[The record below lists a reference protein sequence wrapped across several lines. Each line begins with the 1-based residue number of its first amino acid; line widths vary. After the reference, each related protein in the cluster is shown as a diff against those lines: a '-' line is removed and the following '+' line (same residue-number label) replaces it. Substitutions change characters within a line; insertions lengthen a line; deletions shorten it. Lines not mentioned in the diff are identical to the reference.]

1 MRIEQNIDLRK
12 YSTMHLQS
20 EGNIMYSPES
30 VDELVNLINE
40 LNGDYHLLSA
50 GSNSIFAEH
59 VVKPIINL
67 MNVDESMSFD
77 GEVFTCGCSVRIQK
91 FIQFAKEKGYG
102 GIEFL
107 YSLPASIGGIVYMNA
122 GRGGDQRQSI
132 SDYLTEITYLN
143 CDTNEVQTEG
153 VDKSKFGHHI
163 SPYQN
168 MNCVI
173 LSCKLILKKQS
184 LEETNSLIK
193 KRLDLC
199 KKIQDT
205 SKPNCG
211 SVFSKG
217 NKYIFKLFQLLGT
230 KSGGAKF
237 SKKTSDWII
246 NTGGATATDVKR
258 LVAKMIRA
266 HKFIG
271 ADYKVEYKFF
281 D

>member
-1 MRIEQNIDLRK
+1 MRIERNIDLRK
-12 YSTMHLQS
+12 YSTMHLQG
-20 EGNIMYSPES
+20 EGEIMYFPES
-30 VDELVNLINE
+30 VDELANLINGLE
-40 LNGDYHLLSA
+40 GDYQLLSA

-67 MNVDESMSFD
+67 MNVNSVISLTD
-77 GEVFTCGCSVRIQK
+77 GVFTCGCSVRIQQ
-91 FIQFAKEKGYG
+91 FIQFAKAKGYG

-107 YSLPASIGGIVYMNA
+107 YSLPASVGGIVYMNA
-122 GRGGDQRQSI
+122 GRGGEKRQSI
-132 SDYLTEITYLN
+132 SDYLTEVTYLD
-143 CDTNEVQTEG
+143 CDTNVIRTEG
-153 VDKSKFGHHI
+153 VDKSRFGHHV

-168 MNCVI
+168 MNCII
-173 LSCKLILKKQS
+173 LSCKVQLKEQS
-184 LEETNSLIK
+184 PEVTDSLIK
-193 KRLDLC
+193 ERLDHC

-217 NKYIFKLFQLLGT
+217 NKFIFKLFQILGT
-230 KSGGAKF
+230 RSGSAMF

-246 NTGGATATDVKR
+246 NAGDATATDIKR
-258 LVAKMIRA
+258 LVNKMIRV
-266 HKFIG
+266 HKLIG